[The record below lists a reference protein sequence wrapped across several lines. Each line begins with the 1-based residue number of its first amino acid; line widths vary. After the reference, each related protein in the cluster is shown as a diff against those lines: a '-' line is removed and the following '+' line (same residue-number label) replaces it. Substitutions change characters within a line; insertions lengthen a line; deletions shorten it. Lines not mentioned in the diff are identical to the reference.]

1 MMPIV
6 TGVLMLV
13 AWMVPGCPE
22 VREKALHWACIL
34 REWCLL
40 DVYWLASI
48 VSMFELPEITSYIA
62 DEFKDIGRFG
72 RIELTMSPRHTLFW
86 LPIVMSVENLVFFH
100 MKTKLDSEPE
110 VTFGKFNGH

>member
-1 MMPIV
+1 
-6 TGVLMLV
+6 LV
-13 AWMVPGCPE
+13 HTTCISVSSSCVCVCVYMCMYVCMYGCQ
-22 VREKALHWACIL
+22 